1 VPMSS
6 EVGVVSAVRSP
17 FGKFGGA
24 LRDFTLPE
32 LGGRVVAE
40 AIRRAGIDPA
50 DVEEVATGVNL
61 PGADR
66 SIARQVLIE
75 AGIPTSRVAYTI
87 DRACCSSMAAISMA
101 SRSIRLGDTRIAVAG
116 GTENM
121 SRVPYF
127 LTAQRWGNALGDVV
141 LKDQLVIADP
151 MTGKPRAVQAG
162 EEAVEY
168 GITRAE
174 QDAWAVRS
182 HENYLRAWEAGKF
195 AEEIMPISVPQPKGE
210 PLLFTQDESV
220 RPGTTL
226 EKLAALPTIYGSPT
240 VTAGNA
246 PGLNTGASAMVLMSP
261 QEAERRGTEP
271 LAMLIGWAMAS
282 GHPDRIAS
290 IPAESARLVLD
301 QVGMTIDDMDLIE
314 INEAFAAVPLVS
326 TLLMASGDR
335 ARAEAIRD
343 RTNVNGGAI
352 AIGHPTGA
360 TGARLVMTLIYE
372 LRRRRDAAG
381 ESRPY
386 HGLATICGG
395 IGEAEAIIVKVA
407 AQRPQRVGSRGQ
419 RSRT

>member
-1 VPMSS
+1 VVMSK
-6 EVGVVSAVRSP
+6 EVAVMSAVRSP

-24 LRDFTLPE
+24 LRDFTLPQ
-32 LGGRVVAE
+32 LGGQVVAE
-40 AIRRAGIDPA
+40 AVRRAGIDPA

-66 SIARQVLIE
+66 SIARQVLIA
-75 AGIPTSRVAYTI
+75 AGIPPTRVAYTI

-101 SRSIRLGDTRIAVAG
+101 SRSIRLGDTKVAVAG

-151 MTGKPRAVQAG
+151 MTGKPRAVQVS
-162 EEAVEY
+162 EEAAEY
-168 GITRAE
+168 QVARAE

-182 HENYLRAWEAGKF
+182 HENYLRARDAGKF
-195 AEEIMPISVPQPKGE
+195 AEEIMSIPVPQPKGE

-220 RPGTTL
+220 RPGTTI
-226 EKLAALPTIYGSPT
+226 EKLAALPTIYGSAT

-246 PGLNTGASAMVLMSP
+246 PGLSTGASAMVLMSP
-261 QEAERRGTEP
+261 EEAQRRRTEP
-271 LAMLIGWAMAS
+271 LGILIGWAMAS

-290 IPAESARLVLD
+290 IPAEAARLVLN
-301 QVGMTIDDMDLIE
+301 QVGMTIDDMDLVE

-326 TLLMASGDR
+326 TLVLAGGDR
-335 ARAEAIRD
+335 TRAEPIRKK
-343 RTNVNGGAI
+343 TNVNGGAV

-372 LRRRRDAAG
+372 LRRRREAAG

-386 HGLATICGG
+386 YGVATICGG
-395 IGEAEAIIVKVA
+395 IGEAEAIVVMVA
-407 AQRPQRVGSRGQ
+407 GSRPTHT
-419 RSRT
+419 RSER

>member
-1 VPMSS
+1 VQSS
-6 EVGVVSAVRSP
+6 NEVGVISAVRSP
-17 FGKFGGA
+17 FGKFGGT
-24 LRDFTLPE
+24 LRDLSLPE
-32 LGGRVVAE
+32 LGGQVVAE
-40 AIRRAGIDPA
+40 AIRRARVDPA

-75 AGIPTSRVAYTI
+75 AGIPTSRVAYTV

-101 SRSIRLGDTRIAVAG
+101 SRAIRLGDTKVAVAG

-127 LTAQRWGNALGDVV
+127 LTAQRWGHALGDVV

-151 MTGKPRAVQAG
+151 MTGRPRAVQVG
-162 EEAVEY
+162 EEAAEY

-182 HENYLRAWEAGKF
+182 HENYLRARDDGKF

-210 PLLFTQDESV
+210 PVLFSEDESV
-220 RPGTTL
+220 RPGTTI
-226 EKLAALPTIYGSPT
+226 EKLAALPTIYGSNT

-246 PGLNTGASAMVLMSP
+246 PGLSSGASAMLLMSP
-261 QEAERRGTEP
+261 AEVERRGSEP
-271 LAMLIGWAMAS
+271 LAILIGWAMAS

-290 IPAESARLVLD
+290 IPAESARLVLN
-301 QVGMTIDDMDLIE
+301 QVGMTIDDMDLVE

-326 TLLMASGDR
+326 TLVLGGGDLDK
-335 ARAEAIRD
+335 AEVIRNK
-343 RTNVNGGAI
+343 TNVNGGAV

-372 LRRRRDAAG
+372 LRRRRRAAG

-386 HGLATICGG
+386 YGVATICGG
-395 IGEAEAIIVKVA
+395 IGEAEAIVVKVA
-407 AQRPQRVGSRGQ
+407 G
-419 RSRT
+419 

>member
-1 VPMSS
+1 MSTSS
-6 EVGVVSAVRSP
+6 EVAVVSAVRSP
-17 FGKFGGA
+17 FGKFGGT
-24 LRDFTLPE
+24 LRDVTLPQ
-32 LGGRVVAE
+32 LGGPVVAE

-75 AGIPTSRVAYTI
+75 AGIPPNRVAYTV
-87 DRACCSSMAAISMA
+87 DRACCSSMAAISLA
-101 SRSIRLGDTRIAVAG
+101 SRSIRLGDTMIAVAG

-121 SRVPYF
+121 SKVPYF
-127 LTAQRWGNALGDVV
+127 LTAQRWGHSLGDVL
-141 LKDQLVIADP
+141 LKDQLVIACP
-151 MTGKPRAVQAG
+151 MTGRPRAVQAG

-168 GITRAE
+168 GITREE

-182 HENYLRAWEAGKF
+182 HANYLRAREAGKF
-195 AEEIMPISVPQPKGE
+195 AEEVMRVPVPQAKGE
-210 PLLFTQDESV
+210 PIEFTEDEGV

-246 PGLNTGASAMVLMSP
+246 PGLSTGASAMVLMAP
-261 QEAERRGTEP
+261 KEAARRGAKP
-271 LAMLIGWAMAS
+271 LASLIGWAMAS

-290 IPAESARLVLD
+290 IPAESARLVLE
-301 QVGMTIDDMDLIE
+301 QVGMTVDDIDLIE

-326 TLLMASGDR
+326 TLIMAGGDR
-335 ARAEAIRD
+335 EHAEMIRTK
-343 RTNVNGGAI
+343 TNVNGGAI

-372 LRRRRDAAG
+372 LRRRREAAG
-381 ESRPY
+381 DRRPY
-386 HGLATICGG
+386 HGVATICGG
-395 IGEAEAIIVKVA
+395 IGEAEAIIVKVE
-407 AQRPQRVGSRGQ
+407 G
-419 RSRT
+419 